1 MNPAVVG
8 DALRLARS
16 IVRGVRVAA
25 GVAAVAVV
33 VAVAATQ
40 CDRHAAVAFTDV
52 DRSLWFDIV
61 PLCHGGGVV
70 KRPVDGVIV
79 HVPGA
84 VCASRTHQ
92 RCV

>member
-8 DALRLARS
+8 DARRLARP
-16 IVRGVRVAA
+16 IVRGVGITT

-40 CDRHAAVAFTDV
+40 CDGNAAVALADV
-52 DRSLWFDIV
+52 DR
-61 PLCHGGGVV
+61 PLGIDVIPLRHGGCVV
-70 KRPVDGVIV
+70 QRPVSGVIV

-84 VCASRTHQ
+84 VCAPHR
-92 RCV
+92 